1 MSRLLSISI
10 FLLLLP
16 TAHAAVAP
24 EEPAK
29 PEFTSFSQR
38 HLLLGLTE
46 FSLYSLY
53 LGAPDIRGSSYIPN
67 FSPKVG
73 LQYGY
78 KNITVKAAF
87 PIRQPSREN
96 YRRGRSRETSYILS
110 QHWRGFGFNVYYQSY
125 QGLYAHRPLSDFSAN
140 RPDRF
145 PQLPGAFVANA
156 GINTYWVM
164 SPDKYSL
171 RAAFTQNEFQSL
183 SGGSWLL
190 NAYYNHLQLSTGDVF
205 IPGTDPNSPNAP
217 PDLSSG
223 KFDTIGVGGGYGYAY
238 VRGRFF
244 AVGQAVGGLGVQ
256 YQRTK
261 ELTQE
266 NLETYAPALVL
277 NANISAGVKTE
288 TQLGGARLLVH
299 SISSRIV
306 DVQVSSTLVS
316 GQLFYGARF

>member
-1 MSRLLSISI
+1 MFSSAQAGADRVTPS
-10 FLLLLP
+10 
-16 TAHAAVAP
+16 
-24 EEPAK
+24 K
-29 PEFTSFSQR
+29 PEFVSFDQR
-38 HLLLGLTE
+38 HLLLALTE

-67 FSPKVG
+67 FSPKLG

-78 KNITVKAAF
+78 RNITVKASF
-87 PIRQPSREN
+87 PIPHRSKEI
-96 YRRGRSRETSYILS
+96 YRRGDSRETSYILS

-125 QGLYAHRPLSDFSAN
+125 RGLYAHSPLSDFSGK

-145 PQLPGAFVANA
+145 PQLPEAFVANA

-164 SPDKYSL
+164 SPDQYSL
-171 RAAFTQNEFQSL
+171 RAAFTQNEFQTS

-190 NAYYNHLQLSTGDVF
+190 TGYYNHLQLSTGDVF
-205 IPGTDPNSPNAP
+205 IPGTDPRAPNSP
-217 PDLSSG
+217 PDLSKG
-223 KFDTIGVGGGYGYAY
+223 KFDTLGFGGGYGYAY
-238 VRGRFF
+238 VRGRYF
-244 AVGQAVGGLGVQ
+244 AVGQIVSGLGAQ

-266 NLETYAPALVL
+266 NLETYAPAVML
-277 NANISAGVKTE
+277 NANLSFGAKTE
-288 TQLGGARLLVH
+288 NRLGGARLLTH
-299 SISSRIV
+299 SVSSRIV